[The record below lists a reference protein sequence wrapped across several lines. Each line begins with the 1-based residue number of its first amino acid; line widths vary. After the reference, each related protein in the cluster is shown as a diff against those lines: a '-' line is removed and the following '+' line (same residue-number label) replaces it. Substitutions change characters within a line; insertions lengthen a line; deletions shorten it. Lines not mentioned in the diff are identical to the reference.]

1 MKSSKFNYMFSSSSS
16 RKERLQWSNVARWGH
31 QPHHSSPLRLNVYVT
46 TFFVV
51 QLQVQLACKR
61 VHRVCTCDLLRQ
73 IVPWGRLKKMC
84 SQRVSWCSF
93 TRKKLKWIS
102 SACFI
107 FAPVLVFCFHG
118 TSLFSLDHI
127 QSCKSV
133 WNRNFLVFFSGLS
146 NQVFRTFFCKAGRV
160 ILSWWMLCTGPL

>member
-1 MKSSKFNYMFSSSSS
+1 MFSSSSS

-118 TSLFSLDHI
+118 TS
-127 QSCKSV
+127 
-133 WNRNFLVFFSGLS
+133 NFLFYYKFGNNIKNFVDFSS
-146 NQVFRTFFCKAGRV
+146 KKNYSFKKIFY
-160 ILSWWMLCTGPL
+160 